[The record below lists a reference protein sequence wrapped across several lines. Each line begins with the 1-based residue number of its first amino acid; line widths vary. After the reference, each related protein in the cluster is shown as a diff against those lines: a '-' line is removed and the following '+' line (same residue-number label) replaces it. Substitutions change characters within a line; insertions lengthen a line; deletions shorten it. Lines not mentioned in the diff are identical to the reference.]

1 MRNKVNVGA
10 GLDPPVIYCIDLLWR
25 DGQDPTYSKM
35 KSNYFIFKSV
45 KRDGFVAIEKS
56 RIDAILKKYENP
68 EESLIAVLQDVQ
80 AVDGYISRESV
91 EYITEISGIP
101 SARIMGV
108 ASFYAGFRLK
118 PVGKYRIMVCMG
130 TACHVN
136 GAERV
141 GDTVKRVLG
150 IEEGDVTEDGL
161 FSWEE
166 VACLGCCSI
175 SPAMMIN
182 DTAYGKLTPDK
193 VTDIINSIREGENK

>member
-1 MRNKVNVGA
+1 MSK
-10 GLDPPVIYCIDLLWR
+10 ITKSQID
-25 DGQDPTYSKM
+25 G
-35 KSNYFIFKSV
+35 
-45 KRDGFVAIEKS
+45 
-56 RIDAILKKYENP
+56 ILNSYKNP

-80 AVDGYISRESV
+80 AIDGYISRESV
-91 EYITEISGIP
+91 EYITEKSGIP

-136 GAERV
+136 GSERV
-141 GDTVKRVLG
+141 GDTVKRILNV
-150 IEEGDVTEDGL
+150 EEGDVTPDGL

-193 VTDIINSIREGENK
+193 VKKIIETIREDETK

>member
-1 MRNKVNVGA
+1 M
-10 GLDPPVIYCIDLLWR
+10 IDEMKKHIDGVLLK
-25 DGQDPTYSKM
+25 YS
-35 KSNYFIFKSV
+35 
-45 KRDGFVAIEKS
+45 
-56 RIDAILKKYENP
+56 NP
-68 EESLIAVLQDVQ
+68 EESLIAILQNVQ
-80 AVDGYISRESV
+80 GFQGYISRDAV
-91 EYITEISGIP
+91 EYITEKTGIA
-101 SARIMGV
+101 SSRIMGV

-136 GAERV
+136 GSERV

-150 IEEGDVTEDGL
+150 IEAGDITDDGL

-182 DTAYGKLTPDK
+182 DTVYGNLTQDK
-193 VTDIINSIREGENK
+193 VISIINSIKEEEGK

>member
-1 MRNKVNVGA
+1 ME
-10 GLDPPVIYCIDLLWR
+10 
-25 DGQDPTYSKM
+25 
-35 KSNYFIFKSV
+35 
-45 KRDGFVAIEKS
+45 RDGFVAITKS
-56 RIDAILKKYENP
+56 QINAILKKHENP
-68 EESLIAVLQDVQ
+68 EESLIAVLQDVL
-80 AVDGYISRESV
+80 AIDGYISRESV
-91 EYITEISGIP
+91 EYLTELSGIP

-175 SPAMMIN
+175 AHAMMIN
-182 DTAYGKLTPDK
+182 DTAYGTLTPDK
-193 VTDIINSIREGENK
+193 VQKIIDSIREEESK

>member
-1 MRNKVNVGA
+1 MADNLK
-10 GLDPPVIYCIDLLWR
+10 IDIDYIL
-25 DGQDPTYSKM
+25 
-35 KSNYFIFKSV
+35 
-45 KRDGFVAIEKS
+45 EKY
-56 RIDAILKKYENP
+56 INP
-68 EESLIAVLQDVQ
+68 EESLIAILQDVQ
-80 AVDGYISRESV
+80 GLLGYISEDAV
-91 EYITEISGIP
+91 KYITGKTGIA
-101 SARIMGV
+101 SSRIMGV

-136 GAERV
+136 GSQRI

-150 IEEGDVTEDGL
+150 IDEGDVTEDGL

-182 DTAYGKLTPDK
+182 DTAYGNLTQDK
-193 VTDIINSIREGENK
+193 VVSIIEKIREEESK

>member
-1 MRNKVNVGA
+1 MADNLKIG
-10 GLDPPVIYCIDLLWR
+10 
-25 DGQDPTYSKM
+25 
-35 KSNYFIFKSV
+35 
-45 KRDGFVAIEKS
+45 
-56 RIDAILKKYENP
+56 IDAILEKYTNP
-68 EESLIAVLQDVQ
+68 EESLIAILQDVQ
-80 AVDGYISRESV
+80 GLLGYISEDAV
-91 EYITEISGIP
+91 KYITEKTGIA
-101 SARIMGV
+101 SSRIMGV

-136 GAERV
+136 GSERI

-150 IEEGDVTEDGL
+150 IEAGDVTDDGL

-182 DTAYGKLTPDK
+182 DTAYGTLTPDK
-193 VTDIINSIREGENK
+193 VQSIIDSIRKEESK

>member
-1 MRNKVNVGA
+1 MA
-10 GLDPPVIYCIDLLWR
+10 VI
-25 DGQDPTYSKM
+25 T
-35 KSNYFIFKSV
+35 KS
-45 KRDGFVAIEKS
+45 D
-56 RIDAILKKYENP
+56 IDAILSKYTNP

-91 EYITEISGIP
+91 EYITEKTGIP
-101 SARIMGV
+101 SSRIMGV

-136 GAERV
+136 GSERI

-150 IEEGDVTEDGL
+150 IEPGDITDDGL

-193 VTDIINSIREGENK
+193 VVSIINSIKEEEAK

>member
-1 MRNKVNVGA
+1 MMAKDFG
-10 GLDPPVIYCIDLLWR
+10 YID
-25 DGQDPTYSKM
+25 T
-35 KSNYFIFKSV
+35 
-45 KRDGFVAIEKS
+45 
-56 RIDAILKKYENP
+56 ILKKYNNP

-80 AVDGYISRESV
+80 GVDGYISRESV
-91 EYITEISGIP
+91 EYLTEKTGIP
-101 SARIMGV
+101 SSRIMGV

-136 GAERV
+136 GSQRI

-182 DTAYGKLTPDK
+182 DTAYGNLTQEK
-193 VTDIINSIREGENK
+193 VASIIEKIREEESK

>member
-1 MRNKVNVGA
+1 MADNLKIG
-10 GLDPPVIYCIDLLWR
+10 
-25 DGQDPTYSKM
+25 
-35 KSNYFIFKSV
+35 
-45 KRDGFVAIEKS
+45 
-56 RIDAILKKYENP
+56 IDAILEKYTNP
-68 EESLIAVLQDVQ
+68 EESLIAILQDVQ
-80 AVDGYISRESV
+80 GLLGYISEDAV
-91 EYITEISGIP
+91 KYITEKTGVAS
-101 SARIMGV
+101 SRIMGV

-136 GAERV
+136 GSERI

-150 IEEGDVTEDGL
+150 IEAGDVTDDGL

-182 DTAYGKLTPDK
+182 DTAYGTLTQEK
-193 VTDIINSIREGENK
+193 VVSIINSIKEEEGK

>member
-1 MRNKVNVGA
+1 MAENFQIEINAV
-10 GLDPPVIYCIDLLWR
+10 LDK
-25 DGQDPTYSKM
+25 YS
-35 KSNYFIFKSV
+35 
-45 KRDGFVAIEKS
+45 
-56 RIDAILKKYENP
+56 NP
-68 EESLIAVLQDVQ
+68 EESLIAILQEVQ
-80 AVDGYISRESV
+80 DICGYISKEAV
-91 EYITEISGIP
+91 EYITAKTLIP
-101 SARIMGV
+101 SSRIMGV

-136 GAERV
+136 GSERI

-150 IEEGDVTEDGL
+150 IEAGDVTDDGL

-182 DTAYGKLTPDK
+182 DTVYGTLTQQK
-193 VTDIINSIREGENK
+193 VIDIIENIKKGEGK

>member
-1 MRNKVNVGA
+1 MMAK
-10 GLDPPVIYCIDLLWR
+10 DFSYID
-25 DGQDPTYSKM
+25 T
-35 KSNYFIFKSV
+35 
-45 KRDGFVAIEKS
+45 
-56 RIDAILKKYENP
+56 ILKKHSNP

-80 AVDGYISRESV
+80 GVDGYISRESV
-91 EYITEISGIP
+91 EYLTEKTGIP
-101 SARIMGV
+101 SSRIMGV

-136 GAERV
+136 GSQRI

-150 IEEGDVTEDGL
+150 IDEGDVTEDGL

-182 DTAYGKLTPDK
+182 DTAYGNLTQDK
-193 VTDIINSIREGENK
+193 VVSIIEKIREEESK

>member
-1 MRNKVNVGA
+1 MMAKNFS
-10 GLDPPVIYCIDLLWR
+10 YID
-25 DGQDPTYSKM
+25 T
-35 KSNYFIFKSV
+35 
-45 KRDGFVAIEKS
+45 
-56 RIDAILKKYENP
+56 ILKKYSNP

-80 AVDGYISRESV
+80 GVDGYISRESV
-91 EYITEISGIP
+91 EYLTEKTGIP
-101 SARIMGV
+101 SSRIMGV

-136 GAERV
+136 GSQRI

-150 IEEGDVTEDGL
+150 IDEGDVTEDGL

-182 DTAYGKLTPDK
+182 DTAYGNLTQEK
-193 VTDIINSIREGENK
+193 VASIIEKIREEESK

>member
-1 MRNKVNVGA
+1 LKEG
-10 GLDPPVIYCIDLLWR
+10 
-25 DGQDPTYSKM
+25 
-35 KSNYFIFKSV
+35 
-45 KRDGFVAIEKS
+45 GFVAENFQIE
-56 RIDAILKKYENP
+56 INAVLDKYSNP
-68 EESLIAVLQDVQ
+68 EESLIAILQEVQ
-80 AVDGYISRESV
+80 DICGYISKEAV
-91 EYITEISGIP
+91 EYITAKTLIP
-101 SARIMGV
+101 SSRIMGV

-136 GAERV
+136 GSERI

-150 IEEGDVTEDGL
+150 IEAGDVTDDGL

-182 DTAYGKLTPDK
+182 DTVYGTLTQQK
-193 VTDIINSIREGENK
+193 VIDIIENIKKGEGK

>member
-1 MRNKVNVGA
+1 MIIG
-10 GLDPPVIYCIDLLWR
+10 
-25 DGQDPTYSKM
+25 
-35 KSNYFIFKSV
+35 
-45 KRDGFVAIEKS
+45 
-56 RIDAILKKYENP
+56 IDAILEKYTNP
-68 EESLIAVLQDVQ
+68 EESLIAILQDVQ
-80 AVDGYISRESV
+80 GLLGYISEDAV
-91 EYITEISGIP
+91 KYITEKTGVAS
-101 SARIMGV
+101 SRIMGV

-136 GAERV
+136 GSERI

-150 IEEGDVTEDGL
+150 IEAGDVTDDGL

-182 DTAYGKLTPDK
+182 DTAYGTLTQEK
-193 VTDIINSIREGENK
+193 VVSIINSIKEEEGK

>member
-1 MRNKVNVGA
+1 M
-10 GLDPPVIYCIDLLWR
+10 
-25 DGQDPTYSKM
+25 
-35 KSNYFIFKSV
+35 
-45 KRDGFVAIEKS
+45 AIEKS

-68 EESLIAVLQDVQ
+68 EESLIAVLQEVQ

-91 EYITEISGIP
+91 TYITELSGIP
-101 SARIMGV
+101 SSRIMGV

-150 IEEGDVTEDGL
+150 IEAGDVTEDGL

-193 VTDIINSIREGENK
+193 VTDIINSIREAEAK

>member
-1 MRNKVNVGA
+1 M
-10 GLDPPVIYCIDLLWR
+10 IDE
-25 DGQDPTYSKM
+25 
-35 KSNYFIFKSV
+35 I
-45 KRDGFVAIEKS
+45 
-56 RIDAILKKYENP
+56 KKYIDGVLLKYSNP
-68 EESLIAVLQDVQ
+68 EESLIAILQEVQ
-80 AVDGYISRESV
+80 GFQGYISRDAV
-91 EYITEISGIP
+91 EYITEKTGIA
-101 SARIMGV
+101 SSRIMGV

-136 GAERV
+136 GSERV

-150 IEEGDVTEDGL
+150 IEAGDITEDGL

-182 DTAYGKLTPDK
+182 DTVYGNLTQDK
-193 VTDIINSIREGENK
+193 VISIINSIKGEEGK

>member
-1 MRNKVNVGA
+1 MAECLNNKIDVI
-10 GLDPPVIYCIDLLWR
+10 LD
-25 DGQDPTYSKM
+25 
-35 KSNYFIFKSV
+35 
-45 KRDGFVAIEKS
+45 
-56 RIDAILKKYENP
+56 KYNNP

-80 AVDGYISRESV
+80 AIDGYISQVAV
-91 EYITEISGIP
+91 EYITVKTGIP
-101 SARIMGV
+101 SSRIMGV

-136 GAERV
+136 GAERI

-150 IEEGDVTEDGL
+150 IEEGDVTDDGL

-175 SPAMMIN
+175 APAMMIN
-182 DTAYGKLTPDK
+182 DKAYGKLTPDK
-193 VTDIINSIREGENK
+193 VQSIIDSIREEEQL